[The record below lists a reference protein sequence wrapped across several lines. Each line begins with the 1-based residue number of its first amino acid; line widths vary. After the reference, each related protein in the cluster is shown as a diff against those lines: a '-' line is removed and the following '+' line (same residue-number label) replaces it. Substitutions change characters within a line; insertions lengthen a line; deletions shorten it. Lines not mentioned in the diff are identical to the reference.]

1 MSAGKF
7 LVEGGLRLGLAQII
21 RNHRDT
27 KLAEELSTE
36 WAMAVLYRPPAL
48 LIAWACQYLPVTP
61 TMITVCGILLLP
73 LMALAAA
80 LLTPGVALAVV
91 AGLAMLFMI
100 LDCADGTLARITG
113 QTSRLGQYL
122 DTTADL
128 AYRAVFYGA
137 AGYVLA
143 RHPEAGPWL
152 AGAALPLALAAA
164 WLMLF
169 ARLCRVYAE
178 LRFPPP
184 TPIVES
190 PPPGMGIAGFVSGLD
205 GLFPLLALAAWLA
218 NMPAA
223 FLWWIL
229 AYGIADAVYTQAA
242 ILRRL
247 RGAGR

>member
-1 MSAGKF
+1 MGSGH
-7 LVEGGLRLGLAQII
+7 RLGLSQII
-21 RNHRDT
+21 RNHRET
-27 KLAEELSTE
+27 KLVEEFSTE

-61 TMITVCGILLLP
+61 IMVTVSAVLLLAV
-73 LMALAAA
+73 MVLAAA
-80 LLTPGVALAVV
+80 VLPPATALIVVAALAC
-91 AGLAMLFMI
+91 LFMI

-128 AYRAVFYGA
+128 AYRFVFYGA
-137 AGYVLA
+137 AGWILA
-143 RHPEAGPWL
+143 QHPAASPWL
-152 AGAALPLALAAA
+152 SEAALPLALTAA
-164 WLMLF
+164 WIMTF

-184 TPIVES
+184 AKPEEKK
-190 PPPGMGIAGFVSGLD
+190 PQPRMDLAGFISGLD
-205 GLFPLLALAAWLA
+205 GLFPLFALAAWVMA
-218 NMPAA
+218 APAA

-229 AYGIADAVYTQAA
+229 AYALADVIYTQIA
-242 ILRRL
+242 IVKRL